1 MWSPVL
7 IPESSSWPTPST
19 ALLTRISMLSPSS
32 RRWLGSQRA
41 APSAGYRAVTRR
53 RTVRTVASAPKSSVN
68 TTSPVPGPPTNLFTQ
83 EIISILTEISASES
97 LFVQA
102 LDAKLPHLSRS
113 FDRRRAPAGL
123 HAPGTRPSS
132 VPRRAAGARAP
143 CRIRARSAS
152 SPCQPTLLSHNM
164 NHGDSCYESS
174 WGASRPRS
182 AVVIPPSARP
192 TSGRGGS
199 ASVPA
204 FATRNRLPP
213 IERRKPSAI

>member
-1 MWSPVL
+1 MAHAQYGVVDKDLDVVTELAPVVG
-7 IPESSSWPTPST
+7 IPEGCPK
-19 ALLTRISMLSPSS
+19 
-32 RRWLGSQRA
+32 RRVSCRDPAENRSHRCLGSEIFGQ
-41 APSAGYRAVTRR
+41 YY
-53 RTVRTVASAPKSSVN
+53 
-68 TTSPVPGPPTNLFTQ
+68 FTGTGAT
-83 EIISILTEISASES
+83 SILTEISASES

-102 LDAKLPHLSRS
+102 LDAMLPLLSGS
-113 FDRRRAPAGL
+113 FDRRRATAGL